1 MSKKLTYQDL
11 LDAGVHFGHLTR
23 KWNPKMAE
31 YIFMENNGI
40 HIIDLNKTLGCLDEA
55 AFALKNIV
63 RSGRKIMFVATKK
76 QAKDIVTDEAK
87 RLNMPY
93 VTERWL
99 GGMLTNFA
107 TIRKSLKKLSQIDKL
122 MKDEASQNLQKKER
136 LMLTREKAKLEK
148 QLGGI
153 VELNRLPAA
162 LFVIDVKREHIAVA
176 EAQKLNI
183 PVFAMVDT
191 NSDPSV
197 ADFPI
202 PANDD
207 AFKSISLITK
217 YIGEVIEEGLME
229 RKKDKEE
236 ASQKKDEDEKRKVD
250 ETVEEA
256 N

>member
-1 MSKKLTYQDL
+1 MADKLTTQDL
-11 LDAGVHFGHLTR
+11 MDAGVHFGHLTR
-23 KWNPKMAE
+23 KWNPRMAE

-40 HIIDLNKTLGCLDEA
+40 HIIDLNKTLRNLEEA

-76 QAKDIVTDEAK
+76 QAKDIITEEAT

-107 TIRKSLKKLSQIDKL
+107 TIRKSLKRLQQIEKM
-122 MKDEASQNLQKKER
+122 MKDETVENLTKKEK
-136 LMLTREKAKLEK
+136 LMLTREKAKLTK

-153 VELNRLPAA
+153 AELNRLPAA

-191 NSDPSV
+191 NSDPSDI
-197 ADFPI
+197 DFPI

-207 AFKSISLITK
+207 AFKSISIVTK
-217 YIGEVIEEGLME
+217 YVGKSIEEGLME

-236 ASQKKDEDEKRKVD
+236 AGQKKDEEEKRKVD
-250 ETVEEA
+250 EVQEA
-256 N
+256 

>member
-1 MSKKLTYQDL
+1 MAEQLTIQNL
-11 LDAGVHFGHLTR
+11 MDAGVHFGHLTR

-31 YIFMENNGI
+31 YIYMENNGL
-40 HIIDLNKTLGCLDEA
+40 HLIDLNNTVKCLDEA
-55 AFALKNIV
+55 IFSIKNIV

-76 QAKDIVTDEAK
+76 QAKDIVVSEAT

-107 TIRKSLKKLSQIDKL
+107 TIRKSLKRLSQIDK
-122 MKDEASQNLQKKER
+122 MTKDEAFENITKKEK
-136 LMLTREKAKLEK
+136 LMLTREKAKLQK

-153 VELNRLPAA
+153 ADLNRLPAA

-191 NSDPSV
+191 NSDPSDI
-197 ADFPI
+197 DFPI

-207 AFKSISLITK
+207 AFKSISIIANH
-217 YIGEVIEEGLME
+217 IGKAIEEALME

-236 ASQKKDEDEKRKVD
+236 AGQKKEEDEKRKVD
-250 ETVEEA
+250 ETVES

>member
-1 MSKKLTYQDL
+1 MKKLTYQDL

-40 HIIDLNKTLGCLDEA
+40 HLIDLNKTLTCLEEA
-55 AFALKNIV
+55 SFAMKNIV

-76 QAKDIVTDEAK
+76 QAKDIVADEAK

-122 MKDEASQNLQKKER
+122 MKDEAYANLQKKER
-136 LMLTREKAKLEK
+136 LTLTREKAKLEK

-153 VELNRLPAA
+153 VDLNRLPAA

-197 ADFPI
+197 TDFPI

-217 YIGEVIEEGLME
+217 HIGEVIEEALAE

-236 ASQKKDEDEKRKVD
+236 ATQKKDEEEKKKVD
-250 ETVEEA
+250 EA
-256 N
+256 IA

>member
-1 MSKKLTYQDL
+1 MADKLTTQDL
-11 LDAGVHFGHLTR
+11 MDAGVHFGHLTR
-23 KWNPKMAE
+23 KWNPRMAE

-40 HIIDLNKTLGCLDEA
+40 HIIDLNKTLRNLEEA

-76 QAKDIVTDEAK
+76 QAKDIITEEAT

-107 TIRKSLKKLSQIDKL
+107 TIRKSLKRLQQIEKM
-122 MKDEASQNLQKKER
+122 MKDETVENLTKKEK
-136 LMLTREKAKLEK
+136 LMLTREKAKLTK

-153 VELNRLPAA
+153 AELNRLPAA

-191 NSDPSV
+191 NSDPSDI
-197 ADFPI
+197 DFAI

-207 AFKSISLITK
+207 AFKSISIITK
-217 YIGEVIEEGLME
+217 HVGKAIEEGLME

-236 ASQKKDEDEKRKVD
+236 AGQKKEEEEKRKVD
-250 ETVEEA
+250 EVQEA
-256 N
+256 

>member
-1 MSKKLTYQDL
+1 MAEKITTQELME
-11 LDAGVHFGHLTR
+11 AGVHFGHLTR
-23 KWNPKMAE
+23 KWNPRMSE

-40 HIIDLNKTLGCLDEA
+40 HIIDLNKTQRALEEA
-55 AFALKNIV
+55 IFAIKNIV
-63 RSGRKIMFVATKK
+63 RSGRKIMLVATKK
-76 QAKDIVTDEAK
+76 QAKDVIVEEAT

-107 TIRKSLKKLSQIDKL
+107 TIRKSLKKLAQIEKL
-122 MKDEASQNLQKKER
+122 MKDDAFNNIAKRER
-136 LMLTREKAKLEK
+136 LMIAREKAKLEK
-148 QLGGI
+148 LLGGI
-153 VELNRLPAA
+153 TDLNRLPAA

-191 NSDPSV
+191 NSDPSDI
-197 ADFPI
+197 DFPI

-207 AFKSISLITK
+207 AFKSISIITR
-217 YIGEVIEEGLME
+217 YIAKAIEEALME

-236 ASQKKDEDEKRKVD
+236 SGLKKEEEEKKAVD
-250 ETVEEA
+250 EAVHEA
-256 N
+256 

>member
-1 MSKKLTYQDL
+1 MAQNLTYQEL
-11 LDAGVHFGHLTR
+11 LDSGVHFGHLTR

-40 HIIDLNKTLGCLDEA
+40 HIIDLNKTLARMDEA
-55 AFALKNIV
+55 SFALKNIV

-76 QAKDIVTDEAK
+76 QAKDIVSDEAK

-107 TIRKSLKKLSQIDKL
+107 TIRKSLKKLSQIEKL
-122 MKDEASQNLQKKER
+122 MKDEAYANLQKKER
-136 LMLTREKAKLEK
+136 LTLTREKAKLEK

-153 VELNRLPAA
+153 VDLNRLPAA

-197 ADFPI
+197 TDFPI

-207 AFKSISLITK
+207 AFKSISIITNH
-217 YIGEVIEEGLME
+217 IGKAIEEALME

-236 ASQKKDEDEKRKVD
+236 AGQKKEEEEKRKVD
-250 ETVEEA
+250 ETVES

>member
-1 MSKKLTYQDL
+1 MEKITTQSLME
-11 LDAGVHFGHLTR
+11 AGVHFGHLTR

-31 YIFMENNGI
+31 YIYMENNGI
-40 HIIDLNKTLGCLDEA
+40 HIIDLNKTLSCLEEA
-55 AFALKNIV
+55 AFAMRNIV
-63 RSGRKIMFVATKK
+63 RSGRKVMFVATKK
-76 QAKDIVTDEAK
+76 QAKDIVTQEAT
-87 RLNMPY
+87 RLNMPF

-107 TIRKSLKKLSQIDKL
+107 TIRKSLKKLAQM
-122 MKDEASQNLQKKER
+122 MKDESSYENLTKKEK
-136 LMLTREKAKLEK
+136 LMMSREKNKLTK

-153 VELNRLPAA
+153 SDLNRLPAA

-191 NSDPSV
+191 NSDPSDI
-197 ADFPI
+197 DFPI

-207 AFKSISLITK
+207 AFKSISIITGYLGK
-217 YIGEVIEEGLME
+217 AIEEALQE

-236 ASQKKDEDEKRKVD
+236 AGQKKDEEEKRKVD
-250 ETVEEA
+250 EALHEA
-256 N
+256 

>member
-40 HIIDLNKTLGCLDEA
+40 HLIDLNKTLTCIEEA
-55 AFALKNIV
+55 GFAMKNIV

-76 QAKDIVTDEAK
+76 QAKDIVSDEAK

-122 MKDEASQNLQKKER
+122 MKDDAYNNLAKKER
-136 LMLTREKAKLEK
+136 LMMSREKAKLEK

-153 VELNRLPAA
+153 VDLNRLPAA

-176 EAQKLNI
+176 EAQNLNI
-183 PVFAMVDT
+183 PGFAMVDT

-197 ADFPI
+197 VDFPI

-207 AFKSISLITK
+207 AFKSISLLTK
-217 YIGEVIEEGLME
+217 HIGEVIEEALNE

-236 ASQKKDEDEKRKVD
+236 ASQKRDEEEKRKVD
-250 ETVEEA
+250 EPVA
-256 N
+256 